1 MKGPMYNEEEVAAE
15 FRELAAFADKQF
27 RELTLDA
34 SVAARVDADET
45 LARSCVY
52 GNLYDR
58 YFLETPELLLNELR
72 WLQRTGRPRAPS
84 HAHDA
89 ARFDQAKARLL
100 DELIARF
107 AREAPG

>member
-1 MKGPMYNEEEVAAE
+1 MYNEEEVAAE
-15 FRELAAFADKQF
+15 FRELAALADKQF

-34 SVAARVDADET
+34 SVAAHVDADET

-52 GNLYDR
+52 GYLYDR

-72 WLQRTGRPRAPS
+72 WLQRTGRPRPPS

-89 ARFDQAKARLL
+89 TRFDQAKVRLL
-100 DELIARF
+100 EDLIARF
-107 AREAPG
+107 DRDAPG